1 MSRIGLKP
9 ISLPDNVSVE
19 VNDAENSVTVKGP
32 KGELTRTF
40 SRNLELS
47 NEDGTLSLSRKDENK
62 QTKQLHG
69 TFRAH
74 INNMV
79 EGVTNGWSKELKI
92 VGVGYRAAL
101 NGKTINFKL
110 GYSHEINMEVPEG
123 LEVEVNKNTQI
134 IVKGNDKEKVGS
146 FAANIKKL
154 RKPDAYKGKGIRYAD
169 EVIRLK
175 DGK

>member
-19 VNDAENSVTVKGP
+19 FNDAENSVTVKGP
-32 KGELTRTF
+32 KGELTRVLPKD
-40 SRNLELS
+40 LELS
-47 NEDGTLSLSRKDENK
+47 NEDGTISLSRKNENK
-62 QTKQLHG
+62 HTKQLHG

-74 INNMV
+74 INNMTK
-79 EGVTNGWSKELKI
+79 GVLDGWSKELKI
-92 VGVGYRAAL
+92 VGVGYRATL
-101 NGKTINFKL
+101 SGKTINFKL
-110 GYSHEINMEVPEG
+110 GYSHEINMEVPEN

-134 IVKGNDKEKVGS
+134 IVRGNDKETVGS

-154 RKPDAYKGKGIRYAD
+154 RKPDAYKGKGIRYVD

>member
-9 ISLPDNVSVE
+9 ISLPENVSVE
-19 VNDAENSVTVKGP
+19 VNAENSVTVKGP
-32 KGELTRTF
+32 KGELTRALPA
-40 SRNLELS
+40 SLELS
-47 NEDGTLSLSRKDENK
+47 NDNGTLSLSRKNELK

-74 INNMV
+74 LNNMV
-79 EGVTNGWSKELKI
+79 EGVLNGWTKELKI

-101 NGKTINFKL
+101 AGKKITFKL
-110 GYSHEINMEVPEG
+110 GYSHEIIVEVPAN
-123 LEVEVNKNTQI
+123 LEVEVNKNVQI
-134 IVKGNDKEKVGS
+134 IVKGIDKESVGS

-169 EVIRLK
+169 EIIRLK

>member
-32 KGELTRTF
+32 KGELTRSF

-47 NEDGTLSLSRKDENK
+47 NEDGTLSLSRKNEDK
-62 QTKQLHG
+62 HTKQLHG

-110 GYSHEINMEVPEG
+110 GYSHEINLEVPEG
-123 LEVEVNKNTQI
+123 IDAEVNKNTQI
-134 IVKGNDKEKVGS
+134 IIKGNDKEKVGS

-169 EVIRLK
+169 EIIRLK

>member
-40 SRNLELS
+40 PKNLELS

-62 QTKQLHG
+62 HTKQLHG

-110 GYSHEINMEVPEG
+110 GYSHEINVEVPEG

-134 IVKGNDKEKVGS
+134 IVKGNDKEQVGS

-169 EVIRLK
+169 EIIRLK